1 MFRNEDTRPILL
13 TGEGTG
19 CGRTPT
25 RHPAVFSL
33 VDRSYAEHM
42 IARIGLLISATIGR
56 WIPEPFILALGL
68 TVVTAIIAL
77 LFGFP
82 PQPVGASG
90 NLVEISRG
98 DAAGKLLESWWN
110 PGLWKFLGFSMQ
122 MSLILVTGFAVAQ
135 SRPVRWLINAFSS
148 IPRDTAGAAALVG
161 LVAMTTGLVNWGLG
175 LIVGALLAYETARS
189 LSRRGIRAHYP
200 LICAAGYTGLL
211 VWHGGLSGSAPTK
224 MSKPDQAADILPAS
238 VIETIEGGAIPLQQ
252 TLFSGLNLFVSLG
265 LLVVVPITLFLLA
278 PRKQDE
284 IRTADELDVEHVDPD
299 GDETKEQ
306 DGRSS
311 IIAIVINLG
320 VAIALLTG
328 MVLYLS
334 DSKRGFGAIGP
345 DEINATMLGIGML
358 LHVSPTSYLRAVE
371 TAVRGCAGIII
382 QFPLYAGIMMMMS
395 VSGLM
400 RMASEFAAEHA
411 GPNTLPLLTFL
422 SAGVVN
428 FFVPSG
434 GGQWGVQGP
443 IALEAGA
450 AAGVSASEMIM
461 SVAYGDQLTNMLQP
475 FWALPLLAITGIK
488 ARDIVG
494 YTAIVMVVAGL
505 WMALGLWVF

>member
-1 MFRNEDTRPILL
+1 
-13 TGEGTG
+13 
-19 CGRTPT
+19 
-25 RHPAVFSL
+25 
-33 VDRSYAEHM
+33 M

-68 TVVTAIIAL
+68 TVVTALLAL
-77 LFGFP
+77 FFGFP
-82 PQPVGASG
+82 PVTDPATGS
-90 NLVEISRG
+90 LVAVPRI
-98 DAAGKLLESWWN
+98 DAADKLLETWWN

-122 MSLILVTGFAVAQ
+122 MSLILVTGFAIAQ
-135 SRPVRWLINAFSS
+135 SRPVRIMINWISS
-148 IPRDTAGAAALVG
+148 LPRSTAGGAAMVAV
-161 LVAMTTGLVNWGLG
+161 VAMATALLNWGLG
-175 LIVGALLAYETARS
+175 LIVGALLAYETAKS
-189 LSRRGIRAHYP
+189 LDRRGIRAHYP

-211 VWHGGLSGSAPTK
+211 VWHGGLSGTAPTK
-224 MSKPDQAADILPAS
+224 MSQTKEAADILPES
-238 VIETIEGGAIPLQQ
+238 VMANLEVSAIPLQE
-252 TLFSGLNLFVSLG
+252 TLFSGLNMFVSLG
-265 LLVVVPITLFLLA
+265 LLAVVPITLFLLA
-278 PRKQDE
+278 PRSADQ
-284 IRTADELDVEHVDPD
+284 IRTARELDVNDAD
-299 GDETKEQ
+299 SGDTDATDVEP
-306 DGRSS
+306 SS
-311 IIAIVINLG
+311 VIAIVINIL
-320 VAIALLTG
+320 VAVALLTG

-334 DSKRGFGAIGP
+334 DPDRGFGSISP
-345 DEINATMLGIGML
+345 NEINATMLGIGML
-358 LHVSPTSYLRAVE
+358 LHVSPISYLRAVE
-371 TAVRGCAGIII
+371 SAVRGCAGIII
-382 QFPLYAGIMMMMS
+382 QFPLYAGIMVMMS

-400 RMASEFAAEHA
+400 KMVSDFAAEHA

-450 AAGVSASEMIM
+450 AAGIAPSEMIM

-494 YTAIVMVVAGL
+494 YTAIVMVVAGA